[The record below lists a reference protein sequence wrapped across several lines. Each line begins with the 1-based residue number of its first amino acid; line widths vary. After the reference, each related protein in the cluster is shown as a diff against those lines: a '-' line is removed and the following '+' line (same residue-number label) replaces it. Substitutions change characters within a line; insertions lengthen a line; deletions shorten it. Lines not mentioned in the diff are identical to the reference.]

1 MQNTEARKPP
11 SLSVHQ
17 RRTIFW
23 AMLALARKL
32 VQAGTPVGEVREQV
46 GQLRDQLTR
55 VALTDLMIRSRR
67 GHLR

>member
-1 MQNTEARKPP
+1 MQNIEARQH

-17 RRTIFW
+17 RRTIFR

-46 GQLRDQLTR
+46 GQLRGQLAQA
-55 VALTDLMIRSRR
+55 ALTDLEVRSRR